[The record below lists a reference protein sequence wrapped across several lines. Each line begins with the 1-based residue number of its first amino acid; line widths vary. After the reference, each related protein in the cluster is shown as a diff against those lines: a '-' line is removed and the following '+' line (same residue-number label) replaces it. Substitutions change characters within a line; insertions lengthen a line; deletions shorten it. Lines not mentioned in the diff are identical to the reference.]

1 MSKKKKKKKSIIRA
15 DTKKIKK
22 PGKKK
27 KNKKKKSQLPAYQV
41 AAVDPE
47 EFNPDYVSEY
57 GLHTYQLPNTGGSG
71 ETRAAGTNVTDLI
84 DSGSVLL
91 QALLGKNVVT
101 REMALQVP
109 TVRAC
114 IDKIASTIS
123 SVPICLYRRDGDGK
137 PEKITD
143 DRRLFLLNHDTG
155 DTLQSTQFLRA
166 LLEDYFLGQY
176 GGYAYINRA
185 GTEFHS
191 LNYVPAREIAVTDNN
206 NPIFKDFNIWIRGKT
221 YFPYEFL
228 RVMRGTVDGIR
239 NKTLIDDNPLLVSL
253 CYASLQYEDSLV
265 RKGGNK
271 KGFLLAERNLTREAQ
286 EDLKTNFRNLY
297 SNNSEN
303 VVVLN
308 NGLKFQES
316 SNTSVELQLNE
327 NKESNAKEI
336 CKIFGVP
343 PTILYGGATDKDW
356 EIFIHSCMS
365 IIFDIEKSLDR
376 DLLAEEEKGKLFFQF
391 DTNELTRG
399 NIKERYEAYQTAL
412 KNSFLRI
419 DEVREKEGLQP
430 IGFNFV
436 QLGLDSVLYDP
447 EKGTVY
453 TPNTNA
459 LTQMDSGV
467 SLIGDKT
474 EPAKT
479 PPEDRA
485 YKGKNILITGAPSSG
500 KTTFARENMSKDDI
514 LVDLDA
520 IKAALLGNR
529 QDSDFHSQISD
540 DKVELLRLVQKV
552 LKDAV
557 HNGVTENKTWFLTTE
572 TDGKKLQE
580 WCNYCNAKL
589 KIMDTDKETCKK
601 RVAKDDSRQNK
612 ELFYKLINNWF
623 REMKEGEK
631 K

>member
-1 MSKKKKKKKSIIRA
+1 MSKKKKKKKSVIRA

-27 KNKKKKSQLPAYQV
+27 NKNKKLKKQLPVYQEV
-41 AAVDPE
+41 YD
-47 EFNPDYVSEY
+47 PDYISEY
-57 GLHTYQLPNTGGSG
+57 GLHTYQRTNTGGSG
-71 ETRAAGTNVTDLI
+71 ETRAVGTSMTDLI

-109 TVRAC
+109 TVHAC

-137 PEKITD
+137 PEKITN

-176 GGYAYINRA
+176 GGYAYINRT
-185 GTEFHS
+185 GTEVHS
-191 LNYVPAREIAVTDNN
+191 LNYVPAREISVTDNN

-221 YFPYEFL
+221 YFPFEFL

-336 CKIFGVP
+336 CKIFGIP
-343 PTILYGGATDKDW
+343 PTILYGGASDKDW

-376 DLLAEEEKGKLFFQF
+376 DLLTEDEKGSLFFQF

-474 EPAKT
+474 EPTKT

-485 YKGKNILITGAPSSG
+485 FKGKNILITGAPGSG
-500 KTTFARENMSKDDI
+500 KTTYAKKHMGERDI
-514 LVDLDA
+514 LVDLGA
-520 IKAALLGNR
+520 LKAALIGNKS
-529 QDSDFHSQISD
+529 DSDTHTAVSR
-540 DKVELLRLVQKV
+540 DKINLLLAMREAVKKFVHDGNTESKV
-552 LKDAV
+552 
-557 HNGVTENKTWFLTTE
+557 WFLTTMANKE
-572 TDGKKLQE
+572 KLQE
-580 WCNYCNAKL
+580 WCEYCNADL
-589 KIMDTDKETCKK
+589 MVMDTDMETCKR
-601 RVAKDDSRQNK
+601 RVAADKTRENK
-612 ELFYKLINNWF
+612 KMFYKLINDYF
-623 REMKEGEK
+623 REVKEGETK
-631 K
+631 

>member
-1 MSKKKKKKKSIIRA
+1 MSKKRKKRKSIIRA
-15 DTKKIKK
+15 DTKKNKK

-27 KNKKKKSQLPAYQV
+27 KNKKKKNQLLAYPV

-123 SVPICLYRRDGDGK
+123 SVPICLYKKDGDGK
-137 PEKITD
+137 PEKITN

-176 GGYAYINRA
+176 GGYAYINRT
-185 GTEFHS
+185 GIEVHS
-191 LNYVPAREIAVTDNN
+191 LNYVPAREISVTDNN

-239 NKTLIDDNPLLVSL
+239 NRTLIDDNPLLVSL

-336 CKIFGVP
+336 CKIFGIP
-343 PTILYGGATDKDW
+343 PTILYGGASDKDW

-376 DLLAEEEKGKLFFQF
+376 DLLTEAEKGKLFFQF

-436 QLGLDSVLYDP
+436 QLGLDSVLYNP

-459 LTQMDSGV
+459 LTQMDSGI

-485 YKGKNILITGAPSSG
+485 YKGKNILITGAPGSG
-500 KTTFARENMSKDDI
+500 KTTFARENMGKDDI

-529 QDSDFHSQISD
+529 QDSDFHSQISE

-557 HNGVTENKTWFLTTE
+557 HKGVTENKTWFLTTE

-580 WCNYCNAKL
+580 WCNYCNAEL
-589 KIMDTDKETCKK
+589 KVMDTDKETCKK

-612 ELFYKLINNWF
+612 ELFYKLINSWF

>member
-1 MSKKKKKKKSIIRA
+1 MSKKRKKRKSIIRA
-15 DTKKIKK
+15 DTAFASKAEKKLKK
-22 PGKKK
+22 
-27 KNKKKKSQLPAYQV
+27 QLSAYPV
-41 AAVDPE
+41 GGIDPE
-47 EFNPDYVSEY
+47 GINPDYVSEY
-57 GLHTYQLPNTGGSG
+57 GLHTYSRGNSG
-71 ETRAAGTNVTDLI
+71 KVGEMRASMTDLI

-91 QALLGKNVVT
+91 QAILGKNVVT

-137 PEKITD
+137 PEKITT

-166 LLEDYFLGQY
+166 LLEDYFLGKY
-176 GGYAYINRA
+176 GGYAYINRI
-185 GTEFHS
+185 GTEVYS
-191 LNYVPAREIAVTDNN
+191 INYIPSKEIAIAENN
-206 NPIFKDFNIWIRGKT
+206 NPIFKDFDVWIRGKT
-221 YFPYEFL
+221 FLPYEFL
-228 RVMRGTVDGIR
+228 RVMRGTKDGIR
-239 NKTLIDDNPLLVSL
+239 NRTLIDDNPLLVSL

-271 KGFLLAERNLTREAQ
+271 KGFLLAERNLTRDAQ

-343 PTILYGGATDKDW
+343 PTILYGGASDRDW

-376 DLLAEEEKGKLFFQF
+376 DLLTEAEKGKLFFQF

-459 LTQMDSGV
+459 LTQMDSGI
-467 SLIGDKT
+467 SLIEDKT
-474 EPAKT
+474 EPSKKS
-479 PPEDRA
+479 PEDGVS
-485 YKGKNILITGAPSSG
+485 KG
-500 KTTFARENMSKDDI
+500 ED
-514 LVDLDA
+514 
-520 IKAALLGNR
+520 
-529 QDSDFHSQISD
+529 
-540 DKVELLRLVQKV
+540 V
-552 LKDAV
+552 L
-557 HNGVTENKTWFLTTE
+557 
-572 TDGKKLQE
+572 
-580 WCNYCNAKL
+580 
-589 KIMDTDKETCKK
+589 
-601 RVAKDDSRQNK
+601 
-612 ELFYKLINNWF
+612 
-623 REMKEGEK
+623 
-631 K
+631 

>member
-1 MSKKKKKKKSIIRA
+1 MSKKKKKKKSVIRA
-15 DTKKIKK
+15 DTKKNKK
-22 PGKKK
+22 TGRKKK
-27 KNKKKKSQLPAYQV
+27 QLPAYPV

-47 EFNPDYVSEY
+47 ELNPDYISEY
-57 GLHTYQLPNTGGSG
+57 GLHTYQRADTGGSG
-71 ETRAAGTNVTDLI
+71 ETRAAGTSATDLI

-123 SVPICLYRRDGDGK
+123 SVPICLYKKDGDGK
-137 PEKITD
+137 PEKITN

-176 GGYAYINRA
+176 GGYAYINRID
-185 GTEFHS
+185 TEIHS

-221 YFPYEFL
+221 YFPFEFL

-316 SNTSVELQLNE
+316 KYIGRAAAQR
-327 NKESNAKEI
+327 KQ
-336 CKIFGVP
+336 
-343 PTILYGGATDKDW
+343 
-356 EIFIHSCMS
+356 
-365 IIFDIEKSLDR
+365 R
-376 DLLAEEEKGKLFFQF
+376 
-391 DTNELTRG
+391 
-399 NIKERYEAYQTAL
+399 IKCQRNL
-412 KNSFLRI
+412 
-419 DEVREKEGLQP
+419 
-430 IGFNFV
+430 
-436 QLGLDSVLYDP
+436 
-447 EKGTVY
+447 
-453 TPNTNA
+453 
-459 LTQMDSGV
+459 
-467 SLIGDKT
+467 
-474 EPAKT
+474 
-479 PPEDRA
+479 
-485 YKGKNILITGAPSSG
+485 
-500 KTTFARENMSKDDI
+500 
-514 LVDLDA
+514 
-520 IKAALLGNR
+520 
-529 QDSDFHSQISD
+529 
-540 DKVELLRLVQKV
+540 
-552 LKDAV
+552 
-557 HNGVTENKTWFLTTE
+557 
-572 TDGKKLQE
+572 
-580 WCNYCNAKL
+580 
-589 KIMDTDKETCKK
+589 
-601 RVAKDDSRQNK
+601 
-612 ELFYKLINNWF
+612 
-623 REMKEGEK
+623 
-631 K
+631 

>member
-1 MSKKKKKKKSIIRA
+1 MSKKKKKKKSVIRA
-15 DTKKIKK
+15 DTKKNKK
-22 PGKKK
+22 TGKKK
-27 KNKKKKSQLPAYQV
+27 NQLPVYPAGIE
-41 AAVDPE
+41 PE
-47 EFNPDYVSEY
+47 QLNPDYVSEY
-57 GLHTYQLPNTGGSG
+57 GLHTYQLPDTGGSG
-71 ETRAAGTNVTDLI
+71 ELRAVGTSMTDLI

-176 GGYAYINRA
+176 GGYAYINRT
-185 GTEFHS
+185 GTDVHS
-191 LNYVPAREIAVTDNN
+191 LNYVPAREISVTDNN

-221 YFPYEFL
+221 YFPFEFL
-228 RVMRGTVDGIR
+228 RVMRGTADGIQNR
-239 NKTLIDDNPLLVSL
+239 TLIDDNPLLISL
-253 CYASLQYEDSLV
+253 CYASLKYEDNLV

-271 KGFLLAERNLTREAQ
+271 KGFLTTDRTLTTEAQ
-286 EDLKTNFRNLY
+286 NTLKRDFRNLY

-308 NGLKFQES
+308 SGLEFQES

-327 NKESNAKEI
+327 NKESNSKEI
-336 CKIFGVP
+336 CKIFGIP
-343 PTILYGGATDKDW
+343 PTILYGGASTKDW
-356 EIFIHSCMS
+356 EVFIHTCMS
-365 IIFDIEKSLDR
+365 IIYDIEKSLDR
-376 DLLAEEEKGKLFFQF
+376 DLLLESEKGQLFFQF

-430 IGFNFV
+430 IGFDFV

-447 EKGTVY
+447 ERKLVY

-459 LTQMDSGV
+459 LTKMDTGTP
-467 SLIGDKT
+467 LN
-474 EPAKT
+474 PA
-479 PPEDRA
+479 EQRA
-485 YKGKNILITGAPSSG
+485 YNGKNILITGPPGSG
-500 KTTFARENMSKDDI
+500 KTTYARENMGDGDI
-514 LVDLDA
+514 LVDLDV
-520 IKAALLGNR
+520 IKAALIGNR
-529 QDSDFHSQISD
+529 NRTDIHAQISP
-540 DKVELLRLVQKV
+540 DKVKLLHLIQET
-552 LKDAV
+552 LKNAV
-557 HNGVTENKTWFLTTE
+557 HEKIPENRTWFLTTE
-572 TDGKKLQE
+572 TSKDILNE
-580 WCNYCNAKL
+580 WCQYCNADL
-589 KIMDTDKETCKK
+589 KIMDTDKATCKS
-601 RVAKDDSRQNK
+601 RVAADDTRENK
-612 ELFYKLINNWF
+612 ELFYKLINDWF
-623 REMKEGEK
+623 RAMGGDNNES
-631 K
+631 

>member
-1 MSKKKKKKKSIIRA
+1 MSKKKKKKKVAIRA
-15 DTKKIKK
+15 DTNFAPKA
-22 PGKKK
+22 GHKK
-27 KNKKKKSQLPAYQV
+27 KNKKKKLVVYPAGG
-41 AAVDPE
+41 VDPE
-47 EFNPDYVSEY
+47 AYDPDYVSEY
-57 GLHTYQLPNTGGSG
+57 GLHTYQRANTGGSG
-71 ETRAAGTNVTDLI
+71 EMRADGTSVSDLI

-176 GGYAYINRA
+176 GGYAYINRT
-185 GTEFHS
+185 GTEVHS

-206 NPIFKDFNIWIRGKT
+206 NPIFKDFNIWIRGRT

-336 CKIFGVP
+336 CKTFGIP
-343 PTILYGGATDKDW
+343 PTILYGGASDKDW

-376 DLLAEEEKGKLFFQF
+376 DLLTEEEKGQLFFQF

-474 EPAKT
+474 EPAIT

-485 YKGKNILITGAPSSG
+485 YKGKNILITGAPGSG
-500 KTTFARENMSKDDI
+500 KTTFARENMGENDI

-540 DKVELLRLVQKV
+540 DKVELLRLVQGV

-557 HNGVTENKTWFLTTE
+557 HNGVTESKTWFLTTV
-572 TDGKKLQE
+572 TDKEQLNE
-580 WCNYCNAKL
+580 WCKYCNAEL
-589 KIMDTDKETCKK
+589 KIMDTDKDTCKK
-601 RVAKDDSRQNK
+601 RVSKDVTRQNK

-623 REMKEGEK
+623 REMKGGENNES
-631 K
+631 